1 MVGNAVCTVLFQF
14 EVSLHAY
21 IWTRTHT
28 HIMMGLWQSSNCNS
42 VQRLYSAFII
52 TGAPFTTVREHR
64 LLSAQV
70 KGLEKILATIVYVCV

>member
-1 MVGNAVCTVLFQF
+1 
-14 EVSLHAY
+14 
-21 IWTRTHT
+21 
-28 HIMMGLWQSSNCNS
+28 MMGLWQSSNCNS

-70 KGLEKILATIVYVCV
+70 KGLEKILATIVYVCVSLCVNVVCLLCVQQEVVRPYPVYPVNV

>member
-1 MVGNAVCTVLFQF
+1 
-14 EVSLHAY
+14 
-21 IWTRTHT
+21 
-28 HIMMGLWQSSNCNS
+28 MMGLWQSSNCNS